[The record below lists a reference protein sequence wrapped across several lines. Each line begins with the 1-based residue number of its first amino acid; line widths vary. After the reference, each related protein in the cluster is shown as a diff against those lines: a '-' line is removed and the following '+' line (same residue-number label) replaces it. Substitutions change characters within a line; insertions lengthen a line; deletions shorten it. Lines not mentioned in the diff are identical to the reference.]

1 VTDLKRVTAIL
12 ISSLLAV
19 LFAAAASHAQTNELF
34 GNVRDQNGGA
44 IAGALVT
51 VSIGGTEKNA
61 RTDDAG
67 AFRFT
72 GLTSLTGRIR
82 FAASG
87 FTVVENEITGPEMN
101 VVLSVSSI
109 VDTITVTL
117 AETRLNDTPQSVI
130 VIAGEE
136 LRTDPAPTVDDKLRQ
151 VPGFTLFRRSGSR
164 TANPTS
170 QGVSLRGTGGSG
182 ASRAAVTVD
191 GFPLNDPFGGWVYWG
206 RVAAQSIRSVEVLRG
221 SAGEVYGSS
230 AIGGV
235 ISLNT
240 YRPVDAP
247 IFSLDASYGSQH
259 TGLTSLFSS
268 LKHGRFGASIAAEG
282 FRTDGFITVAD
293 DERGIVDTA
302 AGVSRAGAA
311 PFVEFAFTKN
321 TRAFLSGE
329 YFQERRKNG
338 TPLQT
343 NDTKIISPRAGLDI
357 TGQRLGDLKLRGW
370 FLSQR
375 YHQSFSS
382 IAADRN
388 SETITRLQTVPSRA
402 FGASLLWTRTIL
414 SKGSVF
420 AGTEYRNAS
429 GSSDETAFVAGRPTS
444 LVNAGGREATFGA
457 FAGGSFLLHDRFVI
471 SGGVRV
477 DRWKEYSAYSDTRPI
492 SGAVVTRITFAD
504 RDQSAISPR
513 LSALFRVNRPLSL
526 TASVSR
532 GFRQPTLN
540 ELYRSFRVGN
550 VLTLANENLR
560 AERSTT
566 FEGGMLAS
574 PFGQRV
580 YLRAVVFCVN
590 VDQPVANVTLTVTP
604 SLITRQRQ
612 NLGSTRSCGLEADS
626 NFHITRKLNISA
638 GYLFAD
644 SRVRSFPADTA
655 LERLR
660 VPQVPRQQFTF
671 QARYDN
677 PKILTASLQ
686 LRAASAQ
693 FDDDQNLFRLR
704 PFAVVDL
711 FVSRRLTKNFEIY
724 FAAEN
729 IFDSTVEAGRTPVLT
744 ITNPR
749 TARAGIRL
757 RFGRR

>member
-1 VTDLKRVTAIL
+1 
-12 ISSLLAV
+12 
-19 LFAAAASHAQTNELF
+19 
-34 GNVRDQNGGA
+34 
-44 IAGALVT
+44 
-51 VSIGGTEKNA
+51 
-61 RTDDAG
+61 
-67 AFRFT
+67 
-72 GLTSLTGRIR
+72 
-82 FAASG
+82 
-87 FTVVENEITGPEMN
+87 
-101 VVLSVSSI
+101 
-109 VDTITVTL
+109 
-117 AETRLNDTPQSVI
+117 
-130 VIAGEE
+130 
-136 LRTDPAPTVDDKLRQ
+136 
-151 VPGFTLFRRSGSR
+151 
-164 TANPTS
+164 
-170 QGVSLRGTGGSG
+170 
-182 ASRAAVTVD
+182 
-191 GFPLNDPFGGWVYWG
+191 
-206 RVAAQSIRSVEVLRG
+206 
-221 SAGEVYGSS
+221 
-230 AIGGV
+230 
-235 ISLNT
+235 
-240 YRPVDAP
+240 
-247 IFSLDASYGSQH
+247 
-259 TGLTSLFSS
+259 
-268 LKHGRFGASIAAEG
+268 
-282 FRTDGFITVAD
+282 
-293 DERGIVDTA
+293 
-302 AGVSRAGAA
+302 
-311 PFVEFAFTKN
+311 
-321 TRAFLSGE
+321 
-329 YFQERRKNG
+329 
-338 TPLQT
+338 
-343 NDTKIISPRAGLDI
+343 
-357 TGQRLGDLKLRGW
+357 
-370 FLSQR
+370 
-375 YHQSFSS
+375 
-382 IAADRN
+382 
-388 SETITRLQTVPSRA
+388 
-402 FGASLLWTRTIL
+402 
-414 SKGSVF
+414 
-420 AGTEYRNAS
+420 
-429 GSSDETAFVAGRPTS
+429 
-444 LVNAGGREATFGA
+444 
-457 FAGGSFLLHDRFVI
+457 
-471 SGGVRV
+471 
-477 DRWKEYSAYSDTRPI
+477 
-492 SGAVVTRITFAD
+492 
-504 RDQSAISPR
+504 
-513 LSALFRVNRPLSL
+513 
-526 TASVSR
+526 
-532 GFRQPTLN
+532 LN

-626 NFHITRKLNISA
+626 NFRITRKLNISA